1 MKLYQNQIYLE
12 DINWVA
18 ELPLPWEKL
27 QNNSFL
33 ISGATGLIGSFLVDV
48 LLHKNLQCGL
58 NCTVYALGRNEQ
70 KAKQRFEK
78 FRDDEHLV
86 FIPYDI
92 TRPLKRDD
100 IGTVNYVLH
109 LASNT
114 HPMQYA
120 TDPIGTITTNI
131 IGVQNM
137 LEFATAH
144 HADRFAFASSNEIYG
159 ENRGDVE
166 FFTED
171 YCGYID
177 SNTMRAGYP
186 ESKRCGEAL
195 CQAYRA
201 QKGLDVVIPRLTR
214 SYGPTMLMSDTK
226 AISQFIK
233 KGIAGEDIVLKSAGT
248 QYYSYQ
254 YVADSVSG
262 LLTILL
268 SGESGE
274 AYNIAE
280 EHSDIMLKDLAGII
294 AGINGKKVIFEI
306 PDAVEAS
313 GYSKATKARLDGHK
327 LAALGW
333 RPQYTIETGIKR
345 TISILK
351 EESYGCPIESRQ

>member
-1 MKLYQNQIYLE
+1 MKLYQNQKYLE

-137 LEFATAH
+137 IFTMSCINLLHKHSLSAVQNKPVTDLVLHFLIKYHSAH
-144 HADRFAFASSNEIYG
+144 R
-159 ENRGDVE
+159 RGWMWS
-166 FFTED
+166 F
-171 YCGYID
+171 
-177 SNTMRAGYP
+177 RA
-186 ESKRCGEAL
+186 
-195 CQAYRA
+195 
-201 QKGLDVVIPRLTR
+201 
-214 SYGPTMLMSDTK
+214 
-226 AISQFIK
+226 
-233 KGIAGEDIVLKSAGT
+233 
-248 QYYSYQ
+248 
-254 YVADSVSG
+254 
-262 LLTILL
+262 
-268 SGESGE
+268 
-274 AYNIAE
+274 
-280 EHSDIMLKDLAGII
+280 
-294 AGINGKKVIFEI
+294 
-306 PDAVEAS
+306 
-313 GYSKATKARLDGHK
+313 
-327 LAALGW
+327 
-333 RPQYTIETGIKR
+333 
-345 TISILK
+345 
-351 EESYGCPIESRQ
+351 